1 MSHPR
6 FEVVR
11 RLYRYACGY
20 CGVTETDS
28 GGEIKHRQVSEAIVE
43 HLEATLP
50 ISGDTPSAVELQQ
63 PNAIALAREEAA
75 YIKLHPTLKLTH
87 LGRYVAIYQG
97 KLIDVDDEFGAL
109 VERVRS
115 QLPNQVVWMTQVQE
129 EPL

>member
-97 KLIDVDDEFGAL
+97 KLIKPYSDLIFYSCNHRL
-109 VERVRS
+109 VNGL
-115 QLPNQVVWMTQVQE
+115 LPVVE
-129 EPL
+129 IKSE